1 MHAFHILIVEDND
14 SLRTFLDMSLRKLS
28 FNNIDHAPN
37 GLEALKL
44 LIANK
49 YDLIFLDNKMPIMTG
64 IDFLLRCK
72 YGDILDWS
80 TVVMI
85 TAVADHETIKTIK
98 SESLKVDEFMVKPI
112 DVTVLSSKID
122 RLLQSAKT
130 NPIQKLIQM
139 SNFVEFKGSFLSINT
154 EVKNDVVTVQM
165 FGFFLNDDRELV
177 KELPDR
183 IANIP
188 QQTIVIDLTNILMI
202 DEFGFG
208 FLLSSL

>member
-1 MHAFHILIVEDND
+1 
-14 SLRTFLDMSLRKLS
+14 
-28 FNNIDHAPN
+28 
-37 GLEALKL
+37 
-44 LIANK
+44 
-49 YDLIFLDNKMPIMTG
+49 
-64 IDFLLRCK
+64 
-72 YGDILDWS
+72 
-80 TVVMI
+80 
-85 TAVADHETIKTIK
+85 
-98 SESLKVDEFMVKPI
+98 
-112 DVTVLSSKID
+112 
-122 RLLQSAKT
+122 
-130 NPIQKLIQM
+130 M

-208 FLLSSL
+208 FLLLLNGVATLAKKRIVMQIDEKTIGPKLIALGLPKIIPINSSKNA